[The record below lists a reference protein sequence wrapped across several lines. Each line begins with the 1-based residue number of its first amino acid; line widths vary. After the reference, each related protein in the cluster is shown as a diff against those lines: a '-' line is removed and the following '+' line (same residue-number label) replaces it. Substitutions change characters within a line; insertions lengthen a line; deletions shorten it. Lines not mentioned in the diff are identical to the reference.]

1 MSHEF
6 GFFDCDYC
14 NKRTKVA
21 EFDSAGGER
30 GVVRACS
37 DCLTALAQEL
47 REWKPKLVK
56 KDCPFCH
63 KTVGVM
69 EKYADNPHWFCYR
82 QKCWDELARR
92 NRAGEPLPWK
102 NVHVPEKPEA
112 PRIPLQFVSEG
123 KVVGIIEAT
132 GDWDI
137 FPRSPEE

>member
-6 GFFDCDYC
+6 GIFDCDYC

-21 EFDSAGGER
+21 EFDSADGE
-30 GVVRACS
+30 VIRACS
-37 DCLTALAQEL
+37 DCLMALAQEL

-56 KDCPFCH
+56 KECPICH
-63 KTVGVM
+63 ETVGVM
-69 EKYADNPHWFCYR
+69 EKYADNPHWFCHR
-82 QKCWDELARR
+82 QKCWNELARR

-102 NVHVPEKPEA
+102 NVHVPEKPEV

-132 GDWDI
+132 GGWDI